1 MNCFAGPL
9 SLSLGLVY
17 SCSSECSIL
26 IARPLNW
33 CSASASCLA
42 AAWSLITCFNAPLT
56 NLSLG
61 SWSRHLFFS
70 CSSKCSILL
79 DSPLHW
85 YLASVSSL
93 AATWSLLTC
102 FDGPLRLSLG
112 SWSCQLLYFGSTEC
126 TSLLAHPRY
135 WCLAS
140 VSCVVALGAFCF
152 ALLVPW
158 ACCLVPACFTGPL
171 LSLSLGSWSRHMVY
185 SCSSKR
191 SILFAS
197 LCIGTS
203 RLCHALSPLGV

>member
-1 MNCFAGPL
+1 MLRLYHGFW
-9 SLSLGLVY
+9 LGRHWKLV
-17 SCSSECSIL
+17 EMF
-26 IARPLNW
+26 W
-33 CSASASCLA
+33 
-42 AAWSLITCFNAPLT
+42 
-56 NLSLG
+56 
-61 SWSRHLFFS
+61 
-70 CSSKCSILL
+70 CSSKRSILL
-79 DSPLHW
+79 ARPPHW
-85 YLASVSSL
+85 YLGLVSSL
-93 AATWSLLTC
+93 AANWSLLTC
-102 FDGPLRLSLG
+102 FDRPMRLSLG